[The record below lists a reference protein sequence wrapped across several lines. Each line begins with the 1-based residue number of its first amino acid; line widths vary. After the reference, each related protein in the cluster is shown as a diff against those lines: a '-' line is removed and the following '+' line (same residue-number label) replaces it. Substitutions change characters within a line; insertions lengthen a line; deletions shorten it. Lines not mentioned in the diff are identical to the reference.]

1 MLKILKLFIVIA
13 NISYLTGV
21 GWLILCEAI
30 RDFILNIDTG
40 PEFEDSPSIYA
51 ENYPE
56 GFLTAKGIMK
66 NTREQN
72 LVVSIYFAFTSLS
85 TVGFGDYVPCSNI
98 ERFIGAFIL
107 LFGVSIFSYIMGNFI
122 EIIGVMGEING
133 SFNDGDNLTRFFGLI
148 KRFNN
153 DRDINRDLML
163 RIEDYFEYKWEEDVN
178 LAIITDDD
186 FSLLNQL

>member
-1 MLKILKLFIVIA
+1 MISYLLKILKLFIVIA

-122 EIIGVMGEING
+122 
-133 SFNDGDNLTRFFGLI
+133 
-148 KRFNN
+148 
-153 DRDINRDLML
+153 DI
-163 RIEDYFEYKWEEDVN
+163 
-178 LAIITDDD
+178 
-186 FSLLNQL
+186 LNEF